1 MHLLQRV
8 ELDPVKNTVCAKLP
22 FIEDPVAN
30 LKPNRFV
37 AERVFKTQLEFI
49 RKNPSMREDT
59 VKSHQKLVD
68 RGHVAEE
75 SELPKARLEAKGQP
89 R

>member
-1 MHLLQRV
+1 M
-8 ELDPVKNTVCAKLP
+8 
-22 FIEDPVAN
+22 FINDPVAN

-37 AERVFKTQLEFI
+37 AEQVFKTQLELI

-59 VKSHQKLVD
+59 VKSHRKLVD

-75 SELPKARLEAKGQP
+75 SELLKAHLEAVKASPGEGYFIP
-89 R
+89 